1 MMIDNASFYLFSY
14 TSKPDQKFEQKSF
27 KQKKICDDF
36 TVDRWVNS
44 AYLLTSHD
52 MIRSNHVHVC
62 CVDVEEQYMSPIS
75 PAGRSPWQSMIPVVF
90 LLYLVI
96 KKQNLAPKTTKI
108 LHFDTQFY
116 TSHVSAPTVCSTPPN
131 AIPGSADAPA
141 S

>member
-1 MMIDNASFYLFSY
+1 MMIDTPVTVCFVIPQNQ
-14 TSKPDQKFEQKSF
+14 DEKFEQKSF

-52 MIRSNHVHVC
+52 MIRSNHVHVF
-62 CVDVEEQYMSPIS
+62 CVDVEEQYMSHIS